1 MIIESII
8 DYLDKYINNAASFHD
23 WPFWLVI
30 FLKGIIFGSIIVS
43 IVSLAII
50 FVSLFLYFIFRHRE
64 SLKKFFK
71 EILKQKSPFFDK
83 LFDFKQSIK

>member
-43 IVSLAII
+43 IVSLAVMMVIG
-50 FVSLFLYFIFRHRE
+50 
-64 SLKKFFK
+64 
-71 EILKQKSPFFDK
+71 IL
-83 LFDFKQSIK
+83 SIAFC